1 LVKIYE
7 KKITP
12 YKKAISLKL
21 IQYNLFICKYC
32 FERNFKNV
40 EKKIIKYKTSVNI
53 VRSEKKEC
61 NICKNLF
68 QKTIIT
74 IRNDIINSYQFV
86 NANSNKTIEIGSTI
100 PFKLFEKEDNLRSLF
115 KIKGVPNIKNHYNA
129 IIRYEVIK
137 ETGFSLNHLNPDIRI
152 EIIVDN
158 KLNYEIKYK
167 TKEILLL
174 GRYNKYQRGLIQR
187 FKKNNMNNNE
197 QGFVDNYNTHENTTI
212 EDIILEFLYN
222 QSGSKDI
229 KIGWSGSED
238 KDSLVLGNGRPF
250 IVKINSPQSRDF
262 QKMFDIKD
270 KLSLNFQE
278 IAANDSRIYDKYKIQ
293 VKTLIRVI
301 EDSLEKADL
310 EKIIFK
316 LIGETKYQMK
326 NKIVKKK
333 IYSSSYKIIDKKN
346 FEMNLVLDNGIPIK
360 QLIGGD
366 EFIEPC
372 LSNLLN
378 KKCECVFFDIYNIIL
393 NNNLTEF

>member
-1 LVKIYE
+1 MVKIYE

-74 IRNDIINSYQFV
+74 IKNDIINSYQFV
-86 NANSNKTIEIGSTI
+86 NANSNKTIDIGSSI
-100 PFKLFEKEDNLRSLF
+100 PFKLFEKEDNLRSIF

-167 TKEILLL
+167 TKEIVLL

-197 QGFVDNYNTHENTTI
+197 QSI
-212 EDIILEFLYN
+212 
-222 QSGSKDI
+222 
-229 KIGWSGSED
+229 W
-238 KDSLVLGNGRPF
+238 
-250 IVKINSPQSRDF
+250 
-262 QKMFDIKD
+262 
-270 KLSLNFQE
+270 
-278 IAANDSRIYDKYKIQ
+278 
-293 VKTLIRVI
+293 
-301 EDSLEKADL
+301 
-310 EKIIFK
+310 
-316 LIGETKYQMK
+316 
-326 NKIVKKK
+326 
-333 IYSSSYKIIDKKN
+333 
-346 FEMNLVLDNGIPIK
+346 
-360 QLIGGD
+360 
-366 EFIEPC
+366 
-372 LSNLLN
+372 
-378 KKCECVFFDIYNIIL
+378 
-393 NNNLTEF
+393 

>member
-1 LVKIYE
+1 MNKVFGD
-7 KKITP
+7 
-12 YKKAISLKL
+12 
-21 IQYNLFICKYC
+21 N
-32 FERNFKNV
+32 
-40 EKKIIKYKTSVNI
+40 
-53 VRSEKKEC
+53 C
-61 NICKNLF
+61 N
-68 QKTIIT
+68 T
-74 IRNDIINSYQFV
+74 R
-86 NANSNKTIEIGSTI
+86 
-100 PFKLFEKEDNLRSLF
+100 
-115 KIKGVPNIKNHYNA
+115 
-129 IIRYEVIK
+129 
-137 ETGFSLNHLNPDIRI
+137 
-152 EIIVDN
+152 
-158 KLNYEIKYK
+158 
-167 TKEILLL
+167 
-174 GRYNKYQRGLIQR
+174 
-187 FKKNNMNNNE
+187 
-197 QGFVDNYNTHENTTI
+197 ENTTI

-262 QKMFDIKD
+262 QKMLDIKD

-293 VKTLIRVI
+293 IKTLIRVI

-310 EKIIFK
+310 EKTIFK

-378 KKCECVFFDIYNIIL
+378 KKCECVFFDIYDIIL